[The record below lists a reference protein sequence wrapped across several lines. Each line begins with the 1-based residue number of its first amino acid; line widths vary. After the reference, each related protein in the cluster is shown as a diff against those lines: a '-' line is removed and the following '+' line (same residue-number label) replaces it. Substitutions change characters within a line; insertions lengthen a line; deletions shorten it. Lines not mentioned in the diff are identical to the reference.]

1 LLKQILAVIK
11 KDVALEWRNKFTLA
25 GIFVQVLTAIFIVY
39 LTIPAMNIAIQ
50 NSLFWIILIFS
61 SLNAISKGF
70 IAEPQELQLYY
81 SQLVPPKVIIRGKL
95 IYNFALMAI
104 ITLLVWLVFNL
115 LINGFSGSG
124 SYYVITVLLTGAG
137 LSSTFTLMSS
147 LVKQVGNA
155 FLIIPVI
162 SLPIIIPILLVGLA
176 SSKKALDGLG
186 FEYISKEWLIL
197 GALTLFSVV
206 MTELLYGILEKN

>member
-1 LLKQILAVIK
+1 M
-11 KDVALEWRNKFTLA
+11 ALEWRNKFTIA

-39 LTIPAMNIAIQ
+39 LTIPAMNLPIQ

-70 IAEPQELQLYY
+70 IAETTSLQLYY
-81 SQLVPPKVIIRGKL
+81 SQLIPPKVIIRGKL
-95 IYNFALMAI
+95 IYNFLLMTL
-104 ITLLVWLVFNL
+104 ITVLVYLVFNL

-124 SYYVITVLLTGAG
+124 WQYFITVLLTGAG

-155 FLIIPVI
+155 FLIVPVI
-162 SLPIIIPILLVGLA
+162 SLPIIIPILLIGLA

-186 FEYISKEWLIL
+186 FEFVSKEWLIL

-206 MTELLYGILEKN
+206 MTEVLYGILESNK